1 MTNLIK
7 TYSEIVEF
15 YSSRNFIFYQGL
27 IKRPKGYSS
36 VKTKK
41 MSTWDTKHEMNILS
55 FFTPNLW
62 F

>member
-7 TYSEIVEF
+7 THSKIVEF

-36 VKTKK
+36 VKTNKK
-41 MSTWDTKHEMNILS
+41 NDYMGHKT
-55 FFTPNLW
+55 
-62 F
+62 